1 MNDMQQLKKII
12 EGALFAANEPLNSD
26 KIISLFEEQEIP
38 ERKMISEAIQLLQED
53 YQDSAIELKELCSG
67 YHFQVRAELAPWI
80 KRLWQERPARYSRA
94 LMETLVL
101 VAYKQPITRAEIEQV
116 RGVAVSTQIV
126 KTLED
131 HGWIRTV
138 GHKEVPGKP
147 ALLATTKQFLDHFGM
162 KSLSELPPLD
172 SLREVE
178 LMEKSL
184 QQELN
189 LESQSEEA
197 ISNIG
202 LFEET
207 RTDEGTHEK
216 AISNVSEE
224 MISEETT
231 EDKTE

>member
-12 EGALFAANEPLNSD
+12 EGALFAANEPLNID
-26 KIISLFEEQEIP
+26 KIISLFEEHEIP
-38 ERKMISEAIQLLQED
+38 EHKTIAEAIKSLQED
-53 YQDSAIELKELCSG
+53 YHDGAIELKELCSG

-101 VAYKQPITRAEIEQV
+101 IAYKQPITRAEIEQI

-138 GHKEVPGKP
+138 GHKEVPGRP

-178 LMEKSL
+178 LMEKNL

-189 LESQSEEA
+189 LNSQPEEM
-197 ISNIG
+197 ISNIS
-202 LFEET
+202 LSEEGMI
-207 RTDEGTHEK
+207 DEGTHEQ
-216 AISNVSEE
+216 NVSEE

-231 EDKTE
+231 EEKNS